1 MPPGR
6 PKKSKRGNPS
16 CDVDPKLAKVCRR
29 KQLRIQNQL
38 KKSTECNPSN
48 KYQGRDDDVNTQQ
61 ETECEA
67 DKNEEER
74 KKNISQMRREA
85 EEFSGIMLKRKK
97 IYKNKGRKRKKK
109 VRNIRSS

>member
-16 CDVDPKLAKVCRR
+16 CDVDPKLAKVRRR
-29 KQLRIQNQL
+29 KQLRIQNQV
-38 KKSTECNPSN
+38 KKSTEYYPRNRS
-48 KYQGRDDDVNTQQ
+48 QGIDDDVNTQQ

-85 EEFSGIMLKRKK
+85 RRVQWDNVKKEKDLQEQRKK
-97 IYKNKGRKRKKK
+97 DKE
-109 VRNIRSS
+109 